1 METPEEHAR
10 THCARADTL
19 LQRYTK
25 SHSDHVQNEQLSL
38 DALAELDAAASR
50 TNPSE
55 LPERITQITAL
66 SASIHLERLLRIGLK
81 PDADAAELG
90 LRALLRDQ
98 QPASASYCL
107 TLRKLLMILHIRYER
122 TADRQFVLESLD
134 LVGSAIAGVG
144 QDDDDDDDAACLPV
158 LLGACGQALID
169 LSECANSPSALEM
182 AIDVLRAAADAAQSS
197 NAVGSS
203 EWVLTQ
209 QTLAEALRRRFEAM
223 GDERDIAEAQA
234 IFDDDDSNASLSP
247 RETLSCLMARLR
259 VLHSRWRLCPG
270 GASLKTLIMEYSQ
283 ANQLLLLNDR
293 SPIRPELFQATGA
306 AFNEMFFDPNHKR
319 GVAFASILG
328 GYRAGEELLST
339 WDKKPA
345 DCPGF
350 APYLFAMGRAWELQ
364 FHAYYSPEAL
374 GVAYGMFSQCLRL
387 TSPDSSHYALR
398 AAAMIGA
405 QRMKRDLGFAGD
417 KPGDESAIKTLTTV
431 LLGKLPLEAKAKAA
445 VATELGYTA
454 LRQHDSTAATA
465 PQKTSSWLDQ
475 AIRHFRKAV
484 SFSCTDKLSQVY
496 ALKTLAGVLATRANS
511 HLQRDLKEL
520 ALTDCDDAL
529 HVLERLAAACQGIKV
544 NLQERYDTLGD
555 VREVQFS
562 IHGDQR
568 YAENAIEAWEKL
580 YAGKDG
586 VSISRLMTATK
597 ASALQQRISGDH
609 GRAARVYRSVVLT
622 FLQVVSPSDTRP
634 EQIWKLRLLGRLSV
648 RALGE
653 ALMAGWPAEEVLEV
667 AERCRSV
674 IWNLVLGRKASVADL
689 EARHRALAAR
699 FVKARA
705 LLARSPKAAAEA
717 AAGDRSWGGLLAS
730 NQFHTADEYNA
741 VLAEIRQ
748 QPGFEDFLLPGLS
761 AERLLSVSSE
771 GPVVMFVQ
779 SNVSSHAVVVSQA
792 GVLAE
797 PLPDFSQ
804 KRCEERYRHF
814 NTFLE
819 VRQKDPARAAEVLED
834 LLHWLWDAA
843 AGPVVS
849 ALAKAGIC
857 RRDPQPTDSRLPRLW
872 WVSSGWISVF
882 PIHAAGEYNNS
893 KKPKPSEGRRHVFD
907 FFVSSYTPSLGA
919 LAYARRTMHR
929 MSSNT
934 VSATNTNRLPEA
946 ALVSMRFTPDVQ
958 PDLEHAAG
966 EVREAEAI
974 LRRGYKVT
982 TLGHPRE
989 EFQGVPYRKPVVQ
1002 ALRTCE
1008 VAHFAC
1014 HGVADPL
1021 EPLRSRLLLCD
1032 WKGGRSLTVGFLM
1045 RMEFKSC
1052 RLVNLSACDM
1062 AVNRDLLLREEGL
1075 HVAGAFQM
1083 AGVPNV
1089 LATMWPIVDAVA
1101 PQVSRDLYSEL
1112 LGGGDR
1118 LRFTDVAESLHKAVM
1133 GLMTSGESV
1142 AVWGPYVHFG
1152 A

>member
-1 METPEEHAR
+1 MESPEEHAQ
-10 THCARADTL
+10 THCARAGTL

-25 SHSDHVQNEQLSL
+25 SHSDQVQNEQLSL

-50 TNPSE
+50 TGPSE
-55 LPERITQITAL
+55 LSERITQITAL
-66 SASIHLERLLRIGLK
+66 GASIHLERLLRMGLK
-81 PDADAAELG
+81 PDADAAESG
-90 LRALLRDQ
+90 LRALLGNQ

-107 TLRKLLMILHIRYER
+107 ALTKLLTILHIRYER

-134 LVGSAIAGVG
+134 LVGSAIASVG
-144 QDDDDDDDAACLPV
+144 RDDAACLPG

-182 AIDVLRAAADAAQSS
+182 AIDVLRAAAGAAQSS
-197 NAVGSS
+197 KAVGSS

-209 QTLAEALRRRFEAM
+209 QTLAEALRRRFEAT
-223 GDERDIAEAQA
+223 GGERDIAEAQA
-234 IFDDDDSNASLSP
+234 IFDGDDSNASLSP

-283 ANQLLLLNDR
+283 ANQLLVLNDQ

-306 AFNEMFFDPNHKR
+306 AFNEMSFDPNHKR

-339 WDKKPA
+339 WDEKPA

-350 APYLFAMGRAWELQ
+350 APYLFAMGKAWELQ

-374 GVAYGMFSQCLRL
+374 GVAHGMFSQCLRL

-454 LRQHDSTAATA
+454 LRQYDSAAAAAAAA

-496 ALKTLAGVLATRANS
+496 ALKTLADVLATRANS

-520 ALTDCDDAL
+520 ALKDCDDAL
-529 HVLERLAAACQGIKV
+529 HVLDRLAAACQDIKV

-555 VREVQFS
+555 VREVQFK

-580 YAGKDG
+580 YAGTDG

-597 ASALQQRISGDH
+597 AAALQQRISGDH
-609 GRAARVYRSVVLT
+609 GRAARVYRSVVLA
-622 FLQVVSPSDTRP
+622 FLQVVSPSDTRS
-634 EQIWKLRLLGRLSV
+634 EQIWKLRLLGRLNV
-648 RALGE
+648 RALSE

-667 AERCRSV
+667 AEQCRSV
-674 IWNLVLGRKASVADL
+674 IWNLVLGRKASAADL

-699 FVKARA
+699 FVKART
-705 LLARSPKAAAEA
+705 LLARSPKAAAGA

-730 NQFHTADEYNA
+730 NQFHTADEYNE

-771 GPVVMFVQ
+771 GPVVLFVQ

-792 GVLAE
+792 GVLVE

-804 KRCEERYRHF
+804 KRCEEHYTHF

-819 VRQKDPARAAEVLED
+819 ARQKDPARAGEVLED

-857 RRDPQPTDSRLPRLW
+857 RRDPQPTGSRLPRLW

-882 PIHAAGEYNNS
+882 PIHAAGEYSNS
-893 KKPKPSEGRRHVFD
+893 KNPKPSERRRHVFD

-919 LAYARRTMHR
+919 LEYARRTMHR

-934 VSATNTNRLPEA
+934 VSATDTNRLPEA

-958 PDLEHAAG
+958 PDLEHAAS
-966 EVREAEAI
+966 EVREAEAM

-982 TLGHPRE
+982 TMGHPRE
-989 EFQGVPYRKPVVQ
+989 EFQAVPYRKPVVQ

-1032 WKGGRSLTVGFLM
+1032 WKGGHSLTVGFLM
-1045 RMEFKSC
+1045 RIEFRSC

-1101 PQVSRDLYSEL
+1101 PQVSRHVYSEL
-1112 LGGGDR
+1112 LGSGER
-1118 LRFTDVAESLHKAVM
+1118 LQVANVAESLHKAVM
-1133 GLMTSGESV
+1133 GLMKSGESV